1 MVCMHNG
8 IRAQSQHRTA
18 ASVLGPV
25 FVFYINDN
33 WNTALSLVTW
43 TKMFF
48 LDAISISIVGR
59 VRQSQSQVLLSKI
72 YEIYGVYGI
81 FGGLWVIWGSLG
93 HLGSFGHLGSLGHL
107 FFLDNLGV
115 FGGIWVIRVIWI
127 ASIGHFG
134 LVFVDNKN

>member
-48 LDAISISIVGR
+48 LTYSAVKPICNEKKEVSKGAQWHWPRQQDRAR
-59 VRQSQSQVLLSKI
+59 VQKP
-72 YEIYGVYGI
+72 
-81 FGGLWVIWGSLG
+81 
-93 HLGSFGHLGSLGHL
+93 
-107 FFLDNLGV
+107 
-115 FGGIWVIRVIWI
+115 RV
-127 ASIGHFG
+127 
-134 LVFVDNKN
+134 